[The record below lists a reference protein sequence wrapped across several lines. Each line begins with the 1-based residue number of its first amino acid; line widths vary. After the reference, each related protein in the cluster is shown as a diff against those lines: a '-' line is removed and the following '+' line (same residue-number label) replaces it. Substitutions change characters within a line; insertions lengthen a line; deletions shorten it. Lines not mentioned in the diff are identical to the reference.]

1 MKPGVPGDCWAECK
15 QLRPCNAMYIVGP
28 CIIVCCRLYEHRSI
42 LTARL
47 PTAKP
52 AHYSNRLCSQ
62 YAWTSRNFSYLLSCN
77 SHTVYICIQF
87 TRAFFWRKFCTA
99 MVSCMKLWWWVGL
112 DLYSPCCKVLQLL
125 SDSRPAHTRASF
137 NWSRIYKKKKR
148 KIHAAVLLV

>member
-62 YAWTSRNFSYLLSCN
+62 YAWTSRNFSYLLSMQLT
-77 SHTVYICIQF
+77 HRVYMYTIYKSFFLEELLYCYGFLHEIVMVGRFRFIQSLLQGSTTTQRF
-87 TRAFFWRKFCTA
+87 QTRAYPGFF
-99 MVSCMKLWWWVGL
+99 
-112 DLYSPCCKVLQLL
+112 QLITYL
-125 SDSRPAHTRASF
+125 
-137 NWSRIYKKKKR
+137 
-148 KIHAAVLLV
+148 